1 MFEKIKKWYAMG
13 LWKETQVRQA
23 VEKGVLSEEE
33 CAEILSPK

>member
-1 MFEKIKKWYAMG
+1 MAEKIRKWYKMG

-33 CAEILSPK
+33 CAQILSEA

>member
-1 MFEKIKKWYAMG
+1 MG

-33 CAEILSPK
+33 CAEILSR